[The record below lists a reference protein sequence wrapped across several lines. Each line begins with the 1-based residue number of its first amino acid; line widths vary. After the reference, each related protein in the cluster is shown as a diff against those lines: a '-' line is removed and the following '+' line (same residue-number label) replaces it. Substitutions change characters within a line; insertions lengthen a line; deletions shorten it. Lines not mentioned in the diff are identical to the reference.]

1 MNGRSGIA
9 SLLVLWA
16 MLLLGTLALSFS
28 LSMRTEAQ
36 AARNGLDGARAYYQ
50 ARSGISRAMAL
61 LSTLPPDN
69 VAAMAIEGRD
79 GDADYAVRILPESG
93 KVDIDSVPEA
103 TLKAI
108 LKKGGLSEEGAEALG
123 DAILDW
129 RDADDDRRPRGAEA
143 VDYANLPEP
152 VRPRNGKTA
161 AIEELQYVKGM
172 APRFFDG
179 FVSKVFTAHG
189 AGAGVDINAAP
200 VMVLQ
205 AMPGISPEVARAV
218 VERRKESPF
227 SGSIAVAQFMA
238 GRGVSPGDIA
248 RFTAGNPS
256 HAFTVLST
264 GRAAG
269 NARRTVSCLVE
280 IGGIGENPV
289 RMIGWKDQVP
299 EDEE

>member
-161 AIEELQYVKGM
+161 AIEELQYVKGIRASSTDSSRRCSRPTGPARGSTSTRPRSWCCRRCRGFRRRWRARSSSGVRSPRSPVPSPWRSSWPGGAYPRATSLASPPEIRLTPSPSSRPGGLPVTRG
-172 APRFFDG
+172 APY
-179 FVSKVFTAHG
+179 
-189 AGAGVDINAAP
+189 P
-200 VMVLQ
+200 VWWKSAEL
-205 AMPGISPEVARAV
+205 GKI
-218 VERRKESPF
+218 
-227 SGSIAVAQFMA
+227 
-238 GRGVSPGDIA
+238 
-248 RFTAGNPS
+248 
-256 HAFTVLST
+256 LS
-264 GRAAG
+264 
-269 NARRTVSCLVE
+269 E
-280 IGGIGENPV
+280 
-289 RMIGWKDQVP
+289 
-299 EDEE
+299 